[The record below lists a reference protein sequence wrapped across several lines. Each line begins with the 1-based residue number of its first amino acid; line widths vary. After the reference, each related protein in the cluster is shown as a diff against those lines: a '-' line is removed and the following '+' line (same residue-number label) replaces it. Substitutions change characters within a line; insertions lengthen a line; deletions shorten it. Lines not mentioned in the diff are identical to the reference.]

1 MQEVK
6 KMYGWRARI
15 GHVAPSRG
23 DTLVY
28 EFYKMFPDGFMM
40 LNTTGTVRQLVDDD
54 FEKQLSRIEEA
65 VQDLVENNCDSII
78 FSGSPLFTR
87 LPFGSDRELGK
98 KLTEKFGIPVAAG
111 LTAEIEALKAMNCRN
126 LVVGTPYEDGIN
138 QRLEGY
144 LEASGFEVL
153 QIAGYGVRKNAQLTD
168 LPVHA
173 SYKIAKRLYSK
184 SREADGIFI
193 ACPRWPTI
201 SDVQLLEDEIG
212 KPVVTSSLACI
223 WYAMKLIDIKE
234 NVIGFGR
241 LMASLGN

>member
-1 MQEVK
+1 
-6 KMYGWRARI
+6 MYGWRARI

-28 EFYKMFPDGFMM
+28 EFYKMFPEGFMM

-54 FEKQLSRIEEA
+54 FEKQLGRIEEA
-65 VQDLVENNCDSII
+65 VQDLVDNNCDSII

-87 LPFGSDRELGK
+87 LPFGADRELGK
-98 KLTEKFGIPVAAG
+98 KLSDKFGVPVAAG
-111 LTAEIEALKAMNCRN
+111 LTAEVEALKAMKCQK
-126 LVVGTPYEDGIN
+126 LVVGTPYPEELND
-138 QRLEGY
+138 RLKRH
-144 LEASGFEVL
+144 LERSGFEVL

-173 SYKIAKRLYSK
+173 SYKIAKRLYAK
-184 SREADGIFI
+184 GRDADGVFI

-201 SDVQLLEDEIG
+201 TDVQLLEDEIG

-223 WYAMKLIDIKE
+223 WYAMKLIDIRE
-234 NVIGFGR
+234 PVGGLGR
-241 LMASLGN
+241 LMAGLGI